1 MLSLSEWYAG
11 GWKWRS
17 PHQLTAGGC
26 LLGLILLSGC
36 GFQLRGAAYL
46 PPELSHTY
54 IDGVSPY
61 SNLATNLRQQ
71 LRANGVETVE
81 DRSQATATLRII
93 SNNHGRR
100 VLAVD
105 DKGKVREYQLYTILS
120 FEVKGIKNKLLLDN
134 QTLTLTRDF
143 VFDENNVLGKVA
155 EAELLREDMEDDL
168 ARLILYRL
176 QAIGRS

>member
-1 MLSLSEWYAG
+1 MLLCIDWHVKTHS
-11 GWKWRS
+11 WRFT
-17 PHQLTAGGC
+17 HQYTVIGI
-26 LLGLILLSGC
+26 LLGLIIVSGC

-54 IDGVSPY
+54 IEGVSPY

-81 DRSQATATLRII
+81 DRNQATATLLIT

-100 VLAVD
+100 VLAVGD
-105 DKGKVREYQLYTILS
+105 NGKVREFQLYTVLS
-120 FEVKGIKNKLLLDN
+120 FEVKGVKNKLLLEN
-134 QTLTLTRDF
+134 QTITLTRDF
-143 VFDENNVLGKVA
+143 AFDENNVLGKAA
-155 EAELLREDMEDDL
+155 EAELLREDIEDDL